1 MPVRYPEIF
10 LHGLE
15 NIRSVKP
22 LAFEPEESICE
33 IFSNPVIR
41 KNDLIRVPNLP
52 VIGICYTT

>member
-1 MPVRYPEIF
+1 MD
-10 LHGLE
+10 